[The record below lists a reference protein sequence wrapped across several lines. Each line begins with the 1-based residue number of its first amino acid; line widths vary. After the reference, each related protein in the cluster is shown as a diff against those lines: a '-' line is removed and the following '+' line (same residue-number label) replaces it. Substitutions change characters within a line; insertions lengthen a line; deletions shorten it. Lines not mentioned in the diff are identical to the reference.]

1 MAKEQPK
8 REGKQLLL
16 RFSERS
22 DLRERLSAV
31 ADQNNRSLSAEIIFR
46 LEASLQGWQ
55 QANVLPDPDIEGRLG
70 ALEKAML
77 AMIGNISDINDK
89 LDDKSRCAF

>member
-16 RFSERS
+16 RFPERS

-46 LEASLQGWQ
+46 LDVSLQGGQ
-55 QANVLPDPDIEGRLG
+55 VDAPPDADIEKRLT

-77 AMIGNISDINDK
+77 LMIGNISDINDK
-89 LDDKSRCAF
+89 LDGEA

>member
-1 MAKEQPK
+1 MAKVQPK

-16 RFSERS
+16 RFPERS

-31 ADQNNRSLSAEIIFR
+31 ADQSNRSLSAEIIFR
-46 LEASLQGWQ
+46 LEASLQSGQ
-55 QANVLPDPDIEGRLG
+55 QANVLPDPDIEARLA

-77 AMIGNISDINDK
+77 AMIGNIADINDK
-89 LDDKSRCAF
+89 LGDKA

>member
-16 RFSERS
+16 RFPERS
-22 DLRERLSAV
+22 NLRERLGVV

-46 LEASLQGWQ
+46 LEASLQGKPQ
-55 QANVLPDPDIEGRLG
+55 GAELPDPSINDRLT
-70 ALEKAML
+70 ALEKAVL

-89 LDDKSRCAF
+89 LDDKG

>member
-16 RFSERS
+16 RFPERS

-46 LEASLQGWQ
+46 LEASLQGG
-55 QANVLPDPDIEGRLG
+55 AFDVGPDLDTEERLA
-70 ALEKAML
+70 ALEKTVMAL
-77 AMIGNISDINDK
+77 IGNVSDINEK
-89 LDDKSRCAF
+89 LDDKG

>member
-1 MAKEQPK
+1 MTKEQPK

-16 RFSERS
+16 RFPERS

-31 ADQNNRSLSAEIIFR
+31 AEQSNRSLSAEIIFR
-46 LEASLQGWQ
+46 LEASLQGGQ
-55 QANVLPDPDIEGRLG
+55 QARVLPDPNIEGRLD
-70 ALEKAML
+70 ALERAML

-89 LDDKSRCAF
+89 LDDRA

>member
-16 RFSERS
+16 RFPERS
-22 DLRERLSAV
+22 DLRERLNAV

-46 LEASLQGWQ
+46 LEASLQDEVG
-55 QANVLPDPDIEGRLG
+55 VPDFVTGNRIDT
-70 ALEKAML
+70 LEKELEVLRAEVRALSMRV
-77 AMIGNISDINDK
+77 K
-89 LDDKSRCAF
+89 

>member
-16 RFSERS
+16 RFPERS

-46 LEASLQGWQ
+46 LEASLQDDVG
-55 QANVLPDPDIEGRLG
+55 VPDFITGNRIDT
-70 ALEKAML
+70 LEKELEALRAEVRALSMR
-77 AMIGNISDINDK
+77 MK
-89 LDDKSRCAF
+89 